1 MEATRDIPA
10 EELSALRDPATRRGA
25 FDRLVG
31 TYLRPL
37 YWHARR
43 LVVVH
48 EDAEDVVQET
58 FIRAYDKIG
67 TFRGGAGELGAWLY
81 RIATNTALTMLRRRR
96 PGLFSSLDD
105 VSRIL
110 ASRVAEECGEDA
122 DRTLVRFQ
130 QAILELPLK
139 QRLVFNLR
147 YYDRM
152 PNGQIARVLGQRE
165 ETERE
170 TNTGTMNHEF
180 GNIGRRLPYDL
191 PEHRLEALHERILRN
206 TAARPAPAAR
216 TRRLYLAAGVSVAAA
231 LLATGILLSGHLSHR
246 AEAPLPD
253 IEQMLATTPTETL
266 QQAAA
271 ENYDDILYNQ
281 QL

>member
-1 MEATRDIPA
+1 M
-10 EELSALRDPATRRGA
+10 
-25 FDRLVG
+25 
-31 TYLRPL
+31 
-37 YWHARR
+37 
-43 LVVVH
+43 
-48 EDAEDVVQET
+48 VQET
-58 FIRAYDKIG
+58 FIRAYDRIG

-152 PNGQIARVLGQRE
+152 PYGQIARVLGMRAVSRIEMAFRVGEGIRFRSGTASALMDMESKKTPRAAVAGYGKAVYLRE
-165 ETERE
+165 
-170 TNTGTMNHEF
+170 H
-180 GNIGRRLPYDL
+180 
-191 PEHRLEALHERILRN
+191 
-206 TAARPAPAAR
+206 
-216 TRRLYLAAGVSVAAA
+216 
-231 LLATGILLSGHLSHR
+231 
-246 AEAPLPD
+246 
-253 IEQMLATTPTETL
+253 
-266 QQAAA
+266 
-271 ENYDDILYNQ
+271 
-281 QL
+281 

>member
-1 MEATRDIPA
+1 MEETRDIPA
-10 EELSALRDPATRRGA
+10 EELSALRNPATRRGA

-31 TYLRPL
+31 AYLRPL

-152 PNGQIARVLGQRE
+152 PYGEIARVLGVDADTIARYGAVSEQVARQMAE
-165 ETERE
+165 
-170 TNTGTMNHEF
+170 GV
-180 GNIGRRLPYDL
+180 RRV
-191 PEHRLEALHERILRN
+191 
-206 TAARPAPAAR
+206 
-216 TRRLYLAAGVSVAAA
+216 AGADYA
-231 LLATGILLSGHLSHR
+231 
-246 AEAPLPD
+246 
-253 IEQMLATTPTETL
+253 LATTGIAGPTGGS
-266 QQAAA
+266 A
-271 ENYDDILYNQ
+271 EKPVGTVWIAVATPAGTVAQCRQCGTDRGQIIDRASAFAIGLLRDSLNGE
-281 QL
+281 

>member
-1 MEATRDIPA
+1 MEETRDIPA
-10 EELSALRDPATRRGA
+10 EELSALRNPATRRGA

-31 TYLRPL
+31 AYLRPL

-130 QAILELPLK
+130 QAILSC
-139 QRLVFNLR
+139 RSS
-147 YYDRM
+147 
-152 PNGQIARVLGQRE
+152 NGWSSTSATMTGCP
-165 ETERE
+165 TERSPACWGSAKRRSRSI
-170 TNTGTMNHEF
+170 TTM
-180 GNIGRRLPYDL
+180 RY
-191 PEHRLEALHERILRN
+191 RN
-206 TAARPAPAAR
+206 
-216 TRRLYLAAGVSVAAA
+216 
-231 LLATGILLSGHLSHR
+231 
-246 AEAPLPD
+246 
-253 IEQMLATTPTETL
+253 
-266 QQAAA
+266 
-271 ENYDDILYNQ
+271 
-281 QL
+281 

>member
-1 MEATRDIPA
+1 MEETRDIPA
-10 EELSALRDPATRRGA
+10 EELSALRNPATRRGA

-31 TYLRPL
+31 AYLRPL

-96 PGLFSSLDD
+96 P
-105 VSRIL
+105 
-110 ASRVAEECGEDA
+110 
-122 DRTLVRFQ
+122 LVRFQ

-152 PNGQIARVLGQRE
+152 PYGEIARVLGQRE
-165 ETERE
+165 ETLKVNYHHAVQKLKEKLTRE
-170 TNTGTMNHEF
+170 
-180 GNIGRRLPYDL
+180 L
-191 PEHRLEALHERILRN
+191 
-206 TAARPAPAAR
+206 
-216 TRRLYLAAGVSVAAA
+216 
-231 LLATGILLSGHLSHR
+231 
-246 AEAPLPD
+246 
-253 IEQMLATTPTETL
+253 
-266 QQAAA
+266 
-271 ENYDDILYNQ
+271 
-281 QL
+281 

>member
-1 MEATRDIPA
+1 MEETRDIPA
-10 EELSALRDPATRRGA
+10 EELSALRNPATRRGA

-31 TYLRPL
+31 AYLRPL

-67 TFRGGAGELGAWLY
+67 TFRGGDGELGAWLY

-152 PNGQIARVLGQRE
+152 PYGEIARVLGQRE
-165 ETERE
+165 ETLKVNYHHAVQKLKEKLTRE
-170 TNTGTMNHEF
+170 
-180 GNIGRRLPYDL
+180 L
-191 PEHRLEALHERILRN
+191 
-206 TAARPAPAAR
+206 
-216 TRRLYLAAGVSVAAA
+216 
-231 LLATGILLSGHLSHR
+231 
-246 AEAPLPD
+246 
-253 IEQMLATTPTETL
+253 
-266 QQAAA
+266 
-271 ENYDDILYNQ
+271 
-281 QL
+281 

>member
-1 MEATRDIPA
+1 MEETRDIPA
-10 EELSALRDPATRRGA
+10 EELSALRNPATRRGA

-31 TYLRPL
+31 AYLRPL

-67 TFRGGAGELGAWLY
+67 TFRGGSDEIGAWLY

-96 PGLFSSLDD
+96 PGLFSLDD

-152 PNGQIARVLGQRE
+152 PYGEIARVLGQRE
-165 ETERE
+165 ETLKVNYHHAVQKLKEKLTRE
-170 TNTGTMNHEF
+170 
-180 GNIGRRLPYDL
+180 L
-191 PEHRLEALHERILRN
+191 
-206 TAARPAPAAR
+206 
-216 TRRLYLAAGVSVAAA
+216 
-231 LLATGILLSGHLSHR
+231 
-246 AEAPLPD
+246 
-253 IEQMLATTPTETL
+253 
-266 QQAAA
+266 
-271 ENYDDILYNQ
+271 
-281 QL
+281 

>member
-10 EELSALRDPATRRGA
+10 EELSALRNPATRRGA

-31 TYLRPL
+31 AYLRPL

-67 TFRGGAGELGAWLY
+67 TFRGEAGELGAWLY

-152 PNGQIARVLGQRE
+152 PYGQIARVLGQRE
-165 ETERE
+165 ETLKVNYHHAVQKLKEKLTRE
-170 TNTGTMNHEF
+170 
-180 GNIGRRLPYDL
+180 L
-191 PEHRLEALHERILRN
+191 
-206 TAARPAPAAR
+206 
-216 TRRLYLAAGVSVAAA
+216 
-231 LLATGILLSGHLSHR
+231 
-246 AEAPLPD
+246 
-253 IEQMLATTPTETL
+253 
-266 QQAAA
+266 
-271 ENYDDILYNQ
+271 
-281 QL
+281 

>member
-10 EELSALRDPATRRGA
+10 EELSALRNPATRRGA

-31 TYLRPL
+31 AYLRPL

-58 FIRAYDKIG
+58 FIRAYDKID

-81 RIATNTALTMLRRRR
+81 RIATNTALTALRRRR

-105 VSRIL
+105 VGRIL

-147 YYDRM
+147 YYDQM
-152 PNGQIARVLGQRE
+152 PYAQIARVLGQRE
-165 ETERE
+165 ETLKVNYHHAVQKLKEK
-170 TNTGTMNHEF
+170 
-180 GNIGRRLPYDL
+180 L
-191 PEHRLEALHERILRN
+191 
-206 TAARPAPAAR
+206 
-216 TRRLYLAAGVSVAAA
+216 TRKL
-231 LLATGILLSGHLSHR
+231 
-246 AEAPLPD
+246 
-253 IEQMLATTPTETL
+253 
-266 QQAAA
+266 
-271 ENYDDILYNQ
+271 
-281 QL
+281 